1 MATQLGT
8 TLIIGGQRTLT
19 NYIVESDE
27 VGGNDIDM
35 EDVLD
40 AAGARATRIIF
51 KIDEKAK
58 LSLICKTGAT
68 PATDFPEGGMCTVT
82 GLTAWYVDSA
92 PIVKTKSAQKVNV
105 TLTNIHV

>member
-19 NYIVESDE
+19 NYIVETDE

-35 EDVLD
+35 EDVL
-40 AAGARATRIIF
+40 AADGTRATRIIF

-68 PATDFPEGGMCTVT
+68 PASDFPEGAMCTLT
-82 GLTAWYVDSA
+82 GLTGWYVDSA
-92 PIVKTKSAQKVNV
+92 PITKSKSAQKVSV
-105 TLTNIHV
+105 TLTNIHI